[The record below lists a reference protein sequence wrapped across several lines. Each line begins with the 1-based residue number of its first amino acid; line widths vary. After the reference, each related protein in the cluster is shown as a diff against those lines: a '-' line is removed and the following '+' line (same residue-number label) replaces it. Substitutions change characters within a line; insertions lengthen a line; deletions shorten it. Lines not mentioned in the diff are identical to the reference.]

1 MPTPISRP
9 ATARSRF
16 SVDGV
21 VWPYRE
27 HAYLLLNKPAGYE
40 CSRDPQ
46 HHLSVFSLLPPQF
59 AERGVQCV
67 GRLDQDTTGLLLLS
81 DDGKF
86 VHLFTSPKRKVPKVY
101 VATTR
106 HPIDD
111 AQLSALRD
119 GVLLHGEPKPI
130 AAVDAEARGDSH
142 ARAHRDGRQVSPGQA
157 DDRGG
162 RQPLRSAASRADRRT
177 RFACDACA
185 EAHGNGSTK
194 PTSDLYG
201 AGKPVAPLQSL
212 MQQRKPCAL
221 PHIARA
227 DALHCSAASQ
237 HALPYTSPY
246 TRLNKDY
253 KGFKEGRH
261 GHPRQFPD
269 FVT

>member
-1 MPTPISRP
+1 MNLESILFTQGFGSRRQCRALIADARVSVGGTVHTDADADFPTSDS
-9 ATARSRF
+9 AFSF

-86 VHLFTSPKRKVPKVY
+86 VHQFTSPKRKVPKVY

-106 HPIDD
+106 HPLDD
-111 AQLSALRD
+111 AQLQALRS

-130 AAVDAEARGDSH
+130 AALDAQARDTHTLALTVLEGKYH
-142 ARAHRDGRQVSPGQA
+142 QVKRMIAAAGNRCEGLHRERI
-157 DDRGG
+157 GG
-162 RQPLRSAASRADRRT
+162 LALPETFASGAWQWLDETDLGSLRS
-177 RFACDACA
+177 
-185 EAHGNGSTK
+185 G
-194 PTSDLYG
+194 
-201 AGKPVAPLQSL
+201 
-212 MQQRKPCAL
+212 
-221 PHIARA
+221 
-227 DALHCSAASQ
+227 
-237 HALPYTSPY
+237 
-246 TRLNKDY
+246 
-253 KGFKEGRH
+253 
-261 GHPRQFPD
+261 
-269 FVT
+269 

>member
-1 MPTPISRP
+1 MNLESILFTQGFGSRRQCRALIGDGRVSIGGSVCADADADFPTDDS
-9 ATARSRF
+9 TFCF

-86 VHLFTSPKRKVPKVY
+86 VHMFTSPKRKVPKLY
-101 VATTR
+101 IATTR

-111 AQLSALRD
+111 AQLGALRD

-130 AAVDAEARGDSH
+130 VAVDAQARGEH
-142 ARAHRDGRQVSPGQA
+142 ALALTVMEGKYHQVKRMIAAAGNRCEALHRERI
-157 DDRGG
+157 GG
-162 RQPLRSAASRADRRT
+162 LALPATLAEGAWQWLDETDLGSLRS
-177 RFACDACA
+177 
-185 EAHGNGSTK
+185 G
-194 PTSDLYG
+194 
-201 AGKPVAPLQSL
+201 
-212 MQQRKPCAL
+212 
-221 PHIARA
+221 
-227 DALHCSAASQ
+227 
-237 HALPYTSPY
+237 
-246 TRLNKDY
+246 
-253 KGFKEGRH
+253 
-261 GHPRQFPD
+261 
-269 FVT
+269 